1 MASRLATLRSIVA
14 QGNSDTF
21 ARYAL
26 AMELRTQGQLPE
38 AWQVFEALLHD
49 HPDYV
54 AAYSPAA
61 ETLISL
67 LRNQEAQDLLR
78 RGIELCERKGHSHAR
93 DQLQAA
99 LAAVS

>member
-1 MASRLATLRSIVA
+1 MASRLETLRSIVA
-14 QGNSDTF
+14 QGNSDPF

-26 AMELRTQGQLPE
+26 AMELRTQGQLQE
-38 AWQVFEALLHD
+38 AWPVFEALLQD

-78 RGIELCERKGHSHAR
+78 RGIELCERKGQSHAR

>member
-1 MASRLATLRSIVA
+1 MPSRLEMLRSIAA
-14 QGNSDTF
+14 QGSSEPF

-26 AMELRTQGQLPE
+26 AMELRTQGQLQE
-38 AWQVFEALLHD
+38 AWPVFEALLRD

-61 ETLISL
+61 ETLIGM

-78 RGIELCERKGHSHAR
+78 RGIELCERKGQFHAR
-93 DQLQAA
+93 DQLQTA
-99 LAAVS
+99 LAALG